1 MKLLSNHPTS
11 TRQVTKLSVYGSYL
25 TTGTSL
31 GTPCF
36 EPPTPSPTTSCDAG
50 QKLVPGEGCQNCTVG
65 RVSDPDDPTRW
76 YNFTKRRRS
85 HLANLPIHHITT
97 IAPYHHHRTIPPQHY
112 SAACTAGTGFDVGKE
127 ACLSCKPGKAANS
140 LHLEE
145 RDGITASYCLDCEV
159 THIPVVLPF

>member
-1 MKLLSNHPTS
+1 VKLLSNHPTS

-97 IAPYHHHRTIPPQHY
+97 IAPYHHHRTISPPSHHPTTTLQRCVHGRNGLRRRQGGLLELQ
-112 SAACTAGTGFDVGKE
+112 AGQSRE
-127 ACLSCKPGKAANS
+127 LSTPRGARRHHCQLLSG
-140 LHLEE
+140 L
-145 RDGITASYCLDCEV
+145 
-159 THIPVVLPF
+159 